1 MQSCP
6 RWLPLVWFTRLRL
19 LLVKLIAETQA
30 SILLSDLPDLVVTSQ
45 INSRDPGKYLPELPN
60 FMQYYTW
67 CHAHVVRA
75 RRPRTTRTSSA
86 HVVRARHPRTSS
98 ARCLHVIC
106 VSSVHA
112 HMLSAPGHIIRTS
125 SIRHLHCY
133 PWSVWAWTIF
143 YCDRNLLLNG
153 ICGRNVEL
161 FHFRIM

>member
-1 MQSCP
+1 MKHVTSKTFVFMQSCP
-6 RWLPLVWFTRLRL
+6 RWLPLVWFTRPSVVTSQINSWDSGKYP
-19 LLVKLIAETQA
+19 LVWFTRP
-30 SILLSDLPDLVVTSQ
+30 SVVTSQ

-67 CHAHVVRA
+67 CHAHVIRA
-75 RRPRTTRTSSA
+75 CCPHVIRSSSPRHL
-86 HVVRARHPRTSS
+86 HVV
-98 ARCLHVIC
+98 C

-133 PWSVWAWTIF
+133 PWSPGAWTIF

-153 ICGRNVEL
+153 ICGRNVEF